1 MLAMRSPLFKPR
13 PLSGWVL
20 AALLASPSVQALD
33 LLKTWELAR
42 AHDPQMQ
49 VVAATRSS
57 VQAYEAQAQSLWR
70 PVLMGSATVGAM
82 SADTRTTGAQFAVGG
97 QPPMPGSFATSAS
110 AATSTR
116 WSLQAKQPLYSPER
130 QAQQAQ
136 LQTAAGVA
144 ELRADLAQQQFM
156 LLTAQRYF
164 NLLLAE
170 RQEQVL
176 KNQYAAVSRSLTEVK
191 DRFALGDLPVTDT
204 HEAAARASG
213 LQAQLLAAGSEVQMA
228 RSVLTDST
236 RLLADALKPL
246 APKADA
252 AVTAVPALAQVL
264 EQVREANTGVR
275 LQKAQQDVARQ
286 ELKKHQRSGGVTL
299 DLVASGG
306 RDRLSGDGDF
316 GPSANSQSQQMV
328 GLSLNVPLFTGGW
341 RSAKLQEAVDA
352 QARAEA
358 EVDLAVQQAQ
368 QQARS
373 VWLALETGPARLTAL
388 KASWQASSA
397 RLDATRLGRQVGDRT
412 TLALLQAENDGAQAE
427 LAWLRAQTELLLT
440 RLQLDALTGSI
451 SVQSLQALNAQLA
464 H

>member
-1 MLAMRSPLFKPR
+1 MRSPMFKPR

-33 LLKTWELAR
+33 LVKAWELAR

-57 VQAYEAQAQSLWR
+57 VQAFEAQAKALWR

-82 SADTRTTGAQFAVGG
+82 SADTRMQGAQFSAPGFG
-97 QPPMPGSFATSAS
+97 QSTGVFFATSAS

-136 LQTAAGVA
+136 LHTAAGVA

-176 KNQYAAVSRSLTEVK
+176 KNQYAAVSRSLTEAK

-204 HEAAARASG
+204 HEAAARAEG
-213 LQAQLLAAGSEVQMA
+213 LKAQLLAAGSDVQLA
-228 RSVLTDST
+228 RTVLAEST
-236 RLLADALKPL
+236 RLSADTLKPL
-246 APKADA
+246 TPQLEGAISG
-252 AVTAVPALAQVL
+252 VPALDQVL
-264 EQVREANTGVR
+264 EQVNSANLGVR
-275 LQKAQQDVARQ
+275 LQKAQQDVARA

-299 DLVASGG
+299 DLVAMAG

-316 GPSANSQSQQMV
+316 GPSANSQSQQML
-328 GLSLNVPLFTGGW
+328 GLSLNVPLYTGGW

-352 QARAEA
+352 QARAAA

-368 QQARS
+368 QQART
-373 VWLALETGPARLTAL
+373 VWLALETGPARLAAM
-388 KASWQASSA
+388 KAAWQASTA

-412 TLALLQAENDGAQAE
+412 TLALLQAENDAAQAE

-440 RLQLDALTGSI
+440 RLQLDALTGNL
-451 SVQSLQALNAQLA
+451 SVQSLQALNAHLTP
-464 H
+464 

>member
-1 MLAMRSPLFKPR
+1 MSSPLFKPR

-20 AALLASPSVQALD
+20 AALLASPAVQALD
-33 LLKTWELAR
+33 LLQTWEQAR

-49 VVAATRSS
+49 VVAATRAS
-57 VQAYEAQAQSLWR
+57 VQAYEAQAKALWR

-82 SADTRTTGAQFAVGG
+82 SANSSTEGAQFAVGG
-97 QPPMPGSFATSAS
+97 QAPLPGSFATSAS

-130 QAQQAQ
+130 QAQQTQ
-136 LQTAAGVA
+136 LHSAAGVA

-176 KNQYAAVSRSLTEVK
+176 KNQFAAVNRSLTEVK

-204 HEAAARASG
+204 HEAAARATG

-228 RSVLTDST
+228 RSVLAEST
-236 RLLADALKPL
+236 RLSAEALKPR
-246 APKADA
+246 PPMGDA
-252 AVTAVPALAQVL
+252 LVWAVPPLAQVL
-264 EQVREANTGVR
+264 DQVREANTGVR
-275 LQKAQQDVARQ
+275 LQKAQQDVARA

-299 DLVASGG
+299 DLVASAG
-306 RDRLSGDGDF
+306 RDRLSGEGDL
-316 GPSANSQSQQMV
+316 GPSANTQSQQML
-328 GLSLNVPLFTGGW
+328 GLSLNVPLYTGGW
-341 RSAKLQEAVDA
+341 RNAKLQEAVHA
-352 QARAEA
+352 ETRAAA

-373 VWLALETGPARLTAL
+373 VWLALETGPARLAAL
-388 KASWQASSA
+388 QASWQASTA

-412 TLALLQAENDGAQAE
+412 TLALLQAENDAAQAE

-440 RLQLDALTGSI
+440 RLQLDALTGQLSA
-451 SVQSLQALNAQLA
+451 QSLQALNAQLA
-464 H
+464 P

>member
-1 MLAMRSPLFKPR
+1 MSAMPSPLFKPR

-49 VVAATRSS
+49 VVSATRSS
-57 VQAYEAQAQSLWR
+57 VQAFEAQAKALWR

-82 SADTRTTGAQFAVGG
+82 SADSQTTGAQFAVGG
-97 QPPMPGSFATSAS
+97 QPSALGSFATSAS

-130 QAQQAQ
+130 QAQEAQ
-136 LQTAAGVA
+136 LHIAAGVA

-176 KNQYAAVSRSLTEVK
+176 KSQYAAVNRSLTEAK

-204 HEAAARASG
+204 HEAAARAEG
-213 LQAQLLAAGSEVQMA
+213 LKAQLLAAGSEVQMA

-236 RLLADALKPL
+236 RLGPDALKPL
-246 APKADA
+246 SPKGDA

-275 LQKAQQDVARQ
+275 LQRAQQDVAQ
-286 ELKKHQRSGGVTL
+286 AELKKHQRSGGVTL
-299 DLVASGG
+299 DLVASAG

-316 GPSANSQSQQMV
+316 GPSINSQGQQMV
-328 GLSLNVPLFTGGW
+328 GLSLNVPLYTGGW

-352 QARAEA
+352 QSRAAA

-373 VWLALETGPARLTAL
+373 VWLALETGPARLAAL
-388 KASWQASSA
+388 KASWQASTA
-397 RLDATRLGRQVGDRT
+397 RLEATRLGRQVGDRT
-412 TLALLQAENDGAQAE
+412 TLALLQAENDAAQAE

-464 H
+464 P

>member
-1 MLAMRSPLFKPR
+1 MRSPLFKPR

-20 AALLASPSVQALD
+20 AGLLASPSVQALD

-42 AHDPQMQ
+42 SHDPHMQ

-57 VQAYEAQAQSLWR
+57 VQAFEAQAKALWR

-82 SADTRTTGAQFAVGG
+82 SADTRMQGAQFSAPGFG
-97 QPPMPGSFATSAS
+97 QSTGVSFATSAS

-136 LQTAAGVA
+136 LHTAAGVA
-144 ELRADLAQQQFM
+144 ELQADLAQQQFM

-176 KNQYAAVSRSLTEVK
+176 KNQYAAVNRSLTEAK
-191 DRFALGDLPVTDT
+191 DRFAVGDLPVTDT
-204 HEAAARASG
+204 HEAAARAEG
-213 LQAQLLAAGSEVQMA
+213 LKAQLLAAGSEVQMA
-228 RSVLTDST
+228 RTVLAEST
-236 RLLADALKPL
+236 RLSADALKPMT
-246 APKADA
+246 PKGDA
-252 AVTAVPALAQVL
+252 AVTVVPDWAQVL

-275 LQKAQQDVARQ
+275 LQKAQQDVARA

-299 DLVASGG
+299 DLVASAG

-316 GPSANSQSQQMV
+316 GPSTNSQSQQML
-328 GLSLNVPLFTGGW
+328 GLSLNVPLYTGGW

-352 QARAEA
+352 QARAAA

-368 QQARS
+368 HQART
-373 VWLALETGPARLTAL
+373 VWLALETGPARLAAM
-388 KASWQASSA
+388 KAAWQASTA

-412 TLALLQAENDGAQAE
+412 TLALLQAENDAAQAE

-440 RLQLDALTGSI
+440 RLQLDALTGNL
-451 SVQSLQALNAQLA
+451 SVQSLQALNAHLKP
-464 H
+464 

>member
-1 MLAMRSPLFKPR
+1 MRSPLFKPR

-57 VQAYEAQAQSLWR
+57 VQAFEAQAKALWR

-82 SADTRTTGAQFAVGG
+82 SADTRMQGAQFSAPGFG
-97 QPPMPGSFATSAS
+97 QSSGVSFATSAS

-136 LQTAAGVA
+136 LHTAAGVA
-144 ELRADLAQQQFM
+144 ELRADLAHQQFM

-170 RQEQVL
+170 RQVKVL
-176 KNQYAAVSRSLTEVK
+176 KNQYAAVSRSLTEAK

-204 HEAAARASG
+204 HEAAARAEG
-213 LQAQLLAAGSEVQMA
+213 LKAQLLAAGGEVQMA

-236 RLLADALKPL
+236 RLGDDALKPL
-246 APKADA
+246 SPKGDA

-275 LQKAQQDVARQ
+275 LQKAQQDVARA

-299 DLVASGG
+299 DFVASAG

-328 GLSLNVPLFTGGW
+328 GLSLNVPLYTGGW

-352 QARAEA
+352 HARAAA

-373 VWLALETGPARLTAL
+373 VWLALETGLARLAAL
-388 KASWQASSA
+388 KASWQASTA

-412 TLALLQAENDGAQAE
+412 TLALLQAENDAAQAE

-440 RLQLDALTGSI
+440 RLQLDALTGSMT
-451 SVQSLQALNAQLA
+451 VQSLQALNAQLA
-464 H
+464 P